1 MTEKFHEERL
11 NESTVKFLIKN
22 MASTELVTVNLTRE
36 NQNENWGFTLAGGGK
51 DKNARLFISEVRYVM
66 SSQNS

>member
-1 MTEKFHEERL
+1 
-11 NESTVKFLIKN
+11 

-51 DKNARLFISEVRYVM
+51 DKNARLFISEVRYLM
-66 SSQNS
+66 FS

>member
-1 MTEKFHEERL
+1 
-11 NESTVKFLIKN
+11 